1 MKLLKTI
8 KDLFFNFID
17 NVTNIDTYVAVFK
30 GTLAVVFMVTVFP
43 MIFMMCAIV
52 VSFVLLVLTVLSLVA
67 YNPSEYLIDRSQ
79 MVFSKAGDVCSHLNM
94 ATSEAFGIDAYLF

>member
-17 NVTNIDTYVAVFK
+17 NVTNIDTYVSVFK
-30 GTLAVVFMVTVFP
+30 GMLAVVFMVAVFP
-43 MIFMMCAIV
+43 LIFMMCAIV

-67 YNPSEYLIDRSQ
+67 YNPS
-79 MVFSKAGDVCSHLNM
+79 
-94 ATSEAFGIDAYLF
+94 